1 MPTGDGRT
9 WTTTG
14 VVVWAVTLA
23 ASETTPTPTPTPT
36 PTGETGL
43 SAVTVG
49 VLSNVAENVLT
60 NLLTVVVLPLAIPAL
75 TALLGGA
82 VHLLLGDF
90 GEWRE
95 AVRDFRRLALERDGG
110 PAGLGQAV
118 RYWLAFVFVLLTG
131 RLGDVSL
138 VERGERGERGEG
150 P

>member
-1 MPTGDGRT
+1 VPTRDGET
-9 WTTTG
+9 WTTSG
-14 VVVWAVTLA
+14 AVVWALTLVA
-23 ASETTPTPTPTPT
+23 ANPTSTPTPSPSPS
-36 PTGETGL
+36 PTGGTGL
-43 SAVTVG
+43 STVTVG

-75 TALLGGA
+75 TALLGA
-82 VHLLLGDF
+82 LVHLLLGDF
-90 GEWRE
+90 REWRE
-95 AVRDFRRLALERDGG
+95 AVGDFRRLALERAGG

-138 VERGERGERGEG
+138 VERREEGEG